1 MPVKPRAKQRNDRA
15 NRANPYV
22 HVAFQAKDQFGVE
35 TRGGGGTEFVP
46 VTPALRNKLRKS
58 LSAAAEASSEDLSI
72 PDVPA
77 VLVLELRNEA
87 IAKTHRPTTLA
98 AEGQAVPVGHGSL
111 NEMLIAADASAMVAL
126 DWVIQSRQT
135 KAIRENLSA
144 LEGIHS
150 WGMQRRLPST
160 FRNLDAKALHSAIKA
175 AAERVLV
182 RLFSYASEETS
193 KKVLQ
198 RFLEFLKRSD
208 LSSEQIPQRSGSPVF
223 LVPME
228 QLTKDKLTELLRF
241 PAVRRIMP
249 EPQVHSSSTQIAAPT
264 GDPSFPLPSPG
275 LPIVGVFDSG
285 VAPKLKSLAPWIAG
299 RDTYVLPPDTNYEH
313 GTYVASLIAC
323 AAHLN
328 EEDNGFPRVPCL
340 VHDVAAAELGGTRL
354 GDLILRL
361 RTAIAKQPNVH
372 VWNLSIATPYEV
384 SDEEFSEFARE
395 LDNLSDQHNVLFVVS
410 AGNYLEQPRRTWP
423 ASDGLPDR
431 LASPGDSVRA
441 LTVGAV
447 AHRANAKTLVQSGE
461 PAPYSRRGPGP
472 VFTPKPDVIHFGGNA
487 TTNWESTGVGV
498 RILHPSGKTARVFG
512 TSYSAPVVAAL
523 AAHTWRDLESGIR
536 RNPIPVSP
544 TLVKALI
551 VHAAELN
558 SPPRTVRDRRY
569 FGAGIPSDPVS
580 VLYDSD
586 SSFTLMFE
594 IDLVDGAKWRKAPYP
609 IPECLL
615 VNGKL
620 RAEVI
625 MTCAYAPPLN
635 GDAGAEYVRFNVSI
649 GFGTLEQNEKG
660 SLEFAGQLPGDY
672 EEGSHGFESAQ
683 IEHGGKW
690 APVKV
695 FRRSMKNGVAGNVW
709 AVQASVL
716 RREFEPILTKPM
728 RAVVLVTLRSL
739 DDNPNVYADGR
750 RSLQRS
756 GWITQTL
763 PTGVNINI

>member
-15 NRANPYV
+15 SRDNPYV

-35 TRGGGGTEFVP
+35 SRGGGGTEFVP
-46 VTPALRNKLRKS
+46 VTPALRNRLRKS
-58 LSAAAEASSEDLSI
+58 LSAAVEASRRDLSI

-77 VLVLELRNEA
+77 VLVLELRSEA

-98 AEGQAVPVGHGSL
+98 AESQALRVGHGAL

-126 DWVIQSRQT
+126 DRVIQSRTT
-135 KAIRENLSA
+135 KAIRENLST

-160 FRNLDAKALHSAIKA
+160 FRDLDAKALHSTITA

-198 RFLEFLKRSD
+198 RFLEFLKRYN
-208 LSSEQIPQRSGSPVF
+208 LSAEQLSQRSGAPVF
-223 LVPME
+223 LVPMK
-228 QLTKDKLTELLRF
+228 QLTKDQLVELLRF

-249 EPQVHSSSTQIAAPT
+249 EPQVHSSATQVAT
-264 GDPSFPLPSPG
+264 PSGAHSLPLPDPD
-275 LPIVGVFDSG
+275 LPVVGVFDSG

-328 EEDNGFPRVPCL
+328 EEDNGFPRVPCR

-372 VWNLSIATPYEV
+372 IWNLSIATASEV

-410 AGNYLEQPRRTWP
+410 AGNYVAQPRRTWP
-423 ASDGLPDR
+423 ASDGLLDR

-441 LTVGAV
+441 LTVGAA
-447 AHRANAKTLVQSGE
+447 AHRANAVTLVQSGE

-472 VFTPKPDVIHFGGNA
+472 VFTPKPDVVHFGGNA

-523 AAHTWRDLESGIR
+523 AAHTWRDLEGGTR

-558 SPPRTVRDRRY
+558 SPPRTARDRRY
-569 FGAGIPSDPVS
+569 FGAGIPSDPVG

-609 IPECLL
+609 IPESLL

-649 GFGTLEQNEKG
+649 GFGTLEQNKKG
-660 SLEFAGQLPGDY
+660 IPEFAGQLPGDH

-695 FRRSMKNGVAGNVW
+695 FRRSMKNGVAGNTW

-750 RSLQRS
+750 RALQRS

-763 PTGVNINI
+763 PTGVSINI

>member
-1 MPVKPRAKQRNDRA
+1 MPEKPREKQRNDRP

-35 TRGGGGTEFVP
+35 TQGGGGTEFVP
-46 VTPALRNKLRKS
+46 VTPALRSRLRES
-58 LSAAAEASSEDLSI
+58 LSAAVKASSQDLNI

-87 IAKTHRPTTLA
+87 IAKSHRPTTLA
-98 AEGQAVPVGHGSL
+98 AEGQADRVGHGSL
-111 NEMLIAADASAMVAL
+111 NEMLIAADASAIVAL
-126 DWVIQSRQT
+126 DRVIQSRTT

-160 FRNLDAKALHSAIKA
+160 LRNLDAKALHSAIKM

-193 KKVLQ
+193 RKVLQ
-198 RFLEFLKRSD
+198 RFLEFIERSNLTAEQ
-208 LSSEQIPQRSGSPVF
+208 LSQRSGSPVF

-228 QLTKDKLTELLRF
+228 QLTKEKLTELLRF
-241 PAVRRIMP
+241 PAVRRLLP
-249 EPQVHSSSTQIAAPT
+249 EPQVHSSATAIAAPA
-264 GDPSFPLPSPG
+264 GVHSLPLPSPN
-275 LPIVGVFDSG
+275 LPVVGVFDSG
-285 VAPKLKSLAPWIAG
+285 VAPKLQSLTPWIAG

-328 EEDNGFPRVPCL
+328 AEDNSFPQVPCL
-340 VHDVAAAELGGTRL
+340 VHDVAAAELNGTRL

-372 VWNLSIATPYEV
+372 VWNLSIATTSEV

-395 LDNLSDQHNVLFVVS
+395 LDSLSDQHNVLFVVS

-423 ASDGLPDR
+423 ASDGLLDR

-447 AHRANAKTLVQSGE
+447 AHRANAVTLVQSGE

-498 RILHPSGKTARVFG
+498 KILHPSGKTARVFG

-523 AAHTWRDLESGIR
+523 AAHTWRDLESGNR
-536 RNPIPVSP
+536 QHPIPVSP

-558 SPPRTVRDRRY
+558 SPPRTVRERRY
-569 FGAGIPSDPVS
+569 FGAGVPSDPLG

-594 IDLVDGAKWRKAPYP
+594 VDLVDGAKWRKAPYP
-609 IPECLL
+609 IPDSLL
-615 VNGKL
+615 VDGKL

-649 GFGTLEQNEKG
+649 GFGKLSPNDKG
-660 SLEFAGQLPGDY
+660 ALEFDGQVPGAY

-716 RREFEPILTKPM
+716 RREFEPILAKPM

-739 DDNPNVYADGR
+739 DANPNVYADGR
-750 RSLQRS
+750 RALQRS